1 MGPQI
6 EKSIWDQSGINPGFN
21 PGGSWIVN
29 LGPRLKSIWVLD
41 CQSGS
46 QIDVNLGPGLSIW
59 VPDWQSGTPQIDN
72 SGPPRLKNQSGIN
85 LGSIRDSI
93 LEGGIPDLSY
103 LLNHLS
109 FYLNHWIYYP
119 WKSSQP
125 TRIIFLLSQAEC
137 EKASCNSSS
146 GANSDP
152 QFRCDNG
159 QCISAKW
166 KCDFENDCQV
176 SEQEVLGHP

>member
-46 QIDVNLGPGLSIW
+46 WIVNLGPRLTSIW
-59 VPDWQSGTPQIDN
+59 VLDCQSGSQIDN
-72 SGPPRLKNQSGIN
+72 PGPPRLKNQSGIN

-103 LLNHLS
+103 LLRCSMNILIS
-109 FYLNHWIYYP
+109 PMTGWVN
-119 WKSSQP
+119 
-125 TRIIFLLSQAEC
+125 IFIPISPSIWSMCIPYWYDVQFVGI
-137 EKASCNSSS
+137 KAVK
-146 GANSDP
+146 
-152 QFRCDNG
+152 
-159 QCISAKW
+159 ISMVW
-166 KCDFENDCQV
+166 ERWV
-176 SEQEVLGHP
+176 G